1 MIEKTSCQ
9 QCGTHIEFDIDHA
22 NQFVACPSC
31 GQQTRLLLPSVPKT
45 AAQSGPKQ
53 IERLG
58 YIKPMRNCG
67 DCGFEISKRAV
78 FCPKCGGFNTVPIG
92 LVWRVVC
99 LVTVC
104 FTLLG
109 LLGLVIAE
117 FVRAYSDGGK

>member
-78 FCPKCGGFNTVPIG
+78 FCPKCGGFNTVPFG
-92 LVWRVVC
+92 LVWIAV
-99 LVTVC
+99 
-104 FTLLG
+104 
-109 LLGLVIAE
+109 GLVMGCSAIYGLIVLIIDEIRKAIMGE
-117 FVRAYSDGGK
+117 T